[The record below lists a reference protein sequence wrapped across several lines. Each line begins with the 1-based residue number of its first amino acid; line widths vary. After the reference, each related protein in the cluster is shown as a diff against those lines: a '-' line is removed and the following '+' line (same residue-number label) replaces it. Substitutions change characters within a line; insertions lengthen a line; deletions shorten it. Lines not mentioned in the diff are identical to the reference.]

1 MIKQLVT
8 GLTFIIMITIIMMP
22 ITFVIA
28 GIMESLMPDN
38 LMTTILVTIVRY
50 FGFFIGIGTLKWI
63 YKGLLQQEQ
72 QQGGLLIMCN
82 MSNQTSR
89 PKTNYLSKELSDKS
103 KISIDN
109 RRTLTRLSQLIQ
121 EQQGEIDCYV

>member
-1 MIKQLVT
+1 
-8 GLTFIIMITIIMMP
+8 
-22 ITFVIA
+22 
-28 GIMESLMPDN
+28 
-38 LMTTILVTIVRY
+38 
-50 FGFFIGIGTLKWI
+50 
-63 YKGLLQQEQ
+63 
-72 QQGGLLIMCN
+72 MCN